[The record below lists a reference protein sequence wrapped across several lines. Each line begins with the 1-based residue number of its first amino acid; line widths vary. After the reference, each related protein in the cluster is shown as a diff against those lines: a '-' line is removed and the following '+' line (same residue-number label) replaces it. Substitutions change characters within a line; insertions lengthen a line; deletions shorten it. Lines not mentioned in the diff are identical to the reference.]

1 MKSSGRLICW
11 IVLLTTCVSTI
22 SAGSVS
28 ARVEQTNRAGLV
40 VQFGDGSVF
49 TSCVEFTEPDIS
61 AYDVLV
67 RAGLT
72 AEASFDALMGPGVC
86 SINGEGCPASN
97 CFCQCTGVPC
107 IYWVYHHLIN
117 GTWQYSNL
125 GAGIYPVHDG
135 EVEGWAWGE
144 GAPTQGVQPPATSFD
159 QICAPEAPTHTP
171 APPTDTPQPTNTPV
185 PPTATIARP
194 TNTAPAPIPVV
205 WFRLDHNPIA
215 AGECTMVR
223 WDTSGA
229 REVYL
234 DDELVGTT
242 GSREVCPTSGTEY
255 VLRVVS
261 ESGEKSETLTLGMI
275 GTVPETSPTPDRT
288 PTPRLIVPEPVPP
301 SSTPVTVSTGIP
313 TATSAPGSAPDPIP
327 SRTPSVTN
335 TPPPA
340 LASHATIPTAS
351 GTIMREPDQNEQSTA
366 NSEASSAFPHRYLVF
381 GAILVGLIGLTTLG
395 GKLWR

>member
-1 MKSSGRLICW
+1 
-11 IVLLTTCVSTI
+11 
-22 SAGSVS
+22 
-28 ARVEQTNRAGLV
+28 
-40 VQFGDGSVF
+40 
-49 TSCVEFTEPDIS
+49 
-61 AYDVLV
+61 
-67 RAGLT
+67 
-72 AEASFDALMGPGVC
+72 
-86 SINGEGCPASN
+86 
-97 CFCQCTGVPC
+97 
-107 IYWVYHHLIN
+107 
-117 GTWQYSNL
+117 
-125 GAGIYPVHDG
+125 
-135 EVEGWAWGE
+135 
-144 GAPTQGVQPPATSFD
+144 
-159 QICAPEAPTHTP
+159 
-171 APPTDTPQPTNTPV
+171 
-185 PPTATIARP
+185 
-194 TNTAPAPIPVV
+194 
-205 WFRLDHNPIA
+205 
-215 AGECTMVR
+215 MVR

-288 PTPRLIVPEPVPP
+288 PTP
-301 SSTPVTVSTGIP
+301 VTVSTGIP
-313 TATSAPGSAPDPIP
+313 TATSGPGSAPDPIP